1 MAPKGDGTNPL
12 SATGSEPSTLRDETE
27 VSQQERASTVVQVP
41 QGTEDESLLE
51 ANDHESGD
59 ADEGR
64 AARRK
69 RLAAREKVDIKEVV
83 VRELQKKRANE
94 EHRSHSRKGLGRAGR
109 MKGKA
114 KQDTRVKKTDWE
126 I

>member
-1 MAPKGDGTNPL
+1 MVLEGDGTNN
-12 SATGSEPSTLRDETE
+12 SGAADSEPPTHRDETE
-27 VSQQERASTVVQVP
+27 VSQQERTSTTVQVP
-41 QGTEDESLLE
+41 RDADDESLPE
-51 ANDHESGD
+51 ADDHESGD

-69 RLAAREKVDIKEVV
+69 RLATRETVDIKEVI
-83 VRELQKKRANE
+83 VRELQKKRAKE
-94 EHRSHSRKGLGRAGR
+94 EHRYNARKGLGRAGR

-114 KQDTRVKKTDWE
+114 RQDTRVKKSDWE